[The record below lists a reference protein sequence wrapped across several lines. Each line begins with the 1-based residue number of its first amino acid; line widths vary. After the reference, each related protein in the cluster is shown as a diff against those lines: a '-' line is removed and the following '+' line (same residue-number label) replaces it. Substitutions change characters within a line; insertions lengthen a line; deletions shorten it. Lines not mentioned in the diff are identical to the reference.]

1 MDPYNI
7 GGAFIEMTTRM
18 MADPAKM
25 MRANMALWQDYTK
38 LWQNAATRMMGGETG
53 PKVEPEPGDRRF
65 KDQAW
70 NEDNV
75 FDYIKQSYLLT
86 SRWLQSTVADV
97 EGLGA
102 KDKQKVDFYSRQ
114 FVEALS
120 PSNFVPT
127 NPVVLKETAETGG
140 QNLLNGLK
148 NFLQDLDENTGRLNI
163 RMTDEDA
170 FEIGKNVAVSP
181 GKVVFRNDLMELIQ
195 FDPSTETVARRP
207 LLIMPPWIN
216 KYYIFDLRKENS
228 FIQWA
233 VGQGHTVFVISWV
246 NPDARLAE
254 KTLDDYMLKG
264 PLAALGAIEKA
275 TAADYPPVT
284 LFTDEELERT
294 APRRISLLDIDTTE
308 DLNLAR
314 KISEAR
320 KFTPRHHSPG

>member
-1 MDPYNI
+1 MNDQPGTRKGEDAPSSNIDEFSRSMSEIAETSQRLITEFLARQAANGIGATGKKGAAQADPLNI
-7 GGAFIEMTTRM
+7 GGAFLEMTTRM

-53 PKVEPEPGDRRF
+53 PKVGSEPGDRRF

-120 PSNFVPT
+120 PSNFVIT
-127 NPVVLKETAETGG
+127 NPEVLAATAESGG
-140 QNLLNGLK
+140 ENLVNGLK
-148 NFLQDLDENTGRLNI
+148 NLLNDLDEGRGRLKI
-163 RMTDEDA
+163 RMTDEGA
-170 FEIGKNVAVSP
+170 FEVGSNVAESP

-195 FDPSTETVARRP
+195 FEPSTKTVSQTP
-207 LLIMPPWIN
+207 LLIIPPWIN
-216 KYYIFDLRKENS
+216 KYYI
-228 FIQWA
+228 
-233 VGQGHTVFVISWV
+233 
-246 NPDARLAE
+246 
-254 KTLDDYMLKG
+254 
-264 PLAALGAIEKA
+264 LGK
-275 TAADYPPVT
+275 
-284 LFTDEELERT
+284 
-294 APRRISLLDIDTTE
+294 
-308 DLNLAR
+308 
-314 KISEAR
+314 
-320 KFTPRHHSPG
+320 PGRQAGK